1 MSEILEKEKV
11 TLKVKPP
18 KMWQVVFLNDDFT
31 PFEFVMIILM
41 TIFNKNQEQAWQIT
55 QKVHQEGK
63 SVVGQYPYDI
73 AQTKQQKAIDLA
85 RENEFPLQIELQQ
98 M

>member
-11 TLKVKPP
+11 TLKMKPP
-18 KMWQVVFLNDDFT
+18 KMWQVVFFNDDFT
-31 PFEFVMIILM
+31 PFEFVMFVLM
-41 TIFNKNQEQAWQIT
+41 DIFNKNQEEAWLIT

-63 SVVGQYPYDI
+63 SIVGQYPFDI
-73 AQTKQQKAIDLA
+73 AQTKQQKTIDLA
-85 RENEFPLQIELQQ
+85 RENEFPLQVEIQQ